1 VANTYEA
8 ISTVTVGS
16 GGSANMTFSSIPAT
30 YTDLL
35 VKVSAR
41 GNTSALYG
49 YLFMRLNGA
58 TTNYSGKI
66 LYGDNATAGSAGNS
80 SASHLNPGLVTMAT
94 ATASTF
100 ASSEFYIPNY
110 RGANVKPV
118 SSDAVGAT
126 NTSYAMAYLA
136 AQLWSDSAA
145 ITTITLTPDSGNF
158 VQYSTAT
165 LYGIKSS

>member
-1 VANTYEA
+1 MANTYVA
-8 ISTVTVGS
+8 ISTATVGS

-30 YTDLL
+30 FTDLL

-41 GNTSALYG
+41 GDTSALYG
-49 YLFMRLNGA
+49 YLVVKINA
-58 TTNYSGKI
+58 STTNYSGKLI
-66 LYGDNATAGSAGNS
+66 YGDNATVGST
-80 SASHLNPGLVTMAT
+80 SAPADKWQPGIVNYAT

-110 RGANVKPV
+110 TSANYK
-118 SSDAVGAT
+118 SASCDAVGET
-126 NTSYAMAYLA
+126 NTTYVMAYLTA
-136 AQLWSDSAA
+136 ELWSDTAA
-145 ITTITLTPDSGNF
+145 ITTLTLTPDSGNF